1 MLGDSADLRLAVRSE
16 NLELHVAAT
25 GEGAPGPLYDESNIP
40 ISVRDV
46 EPGNEFLSAR
56 PVMTGSV
63 LLGLHAGPSLPN
75 ISDDISWRGADLQ
88 LLQAAGETTRV
99 ATERSVEVENL
110 SLRIVQN
117 DHIERS
123 RRAADVSSAAIR
135 VLLRF
140 EDVLR

>member
-1 MLGDSADLRLAVRSE
+1 
-16 NLELHVAAT
+16 
-25 GEGAPGPLYDESNIP
+25 
-40 ISVRDV
+40 
-46 EPGNEFLSAR
+46 
-56 PVMTGSV
+56 MTGSV